1 MKKVL
6 LIFLSFL
13 CLQVNA
19 QTNADNEYK
28 EAEIHFKVGFYERA
42 LKHVNN
48 YVTNGGD
55 VDKAIAFKKKIKE
68 CKEVFDKAESLYQAK
83 RYQEA
88 ITQYEKLQKLNPS
101 HPDIDS
107 KIATCRN
114 GIKAQE
120 ERSRQQQQQ
129 QSQSSQTTT
138 KPATQTQS
146 TPIQSSSSS
155 SRGSSYTVRKKSNPL
170 EPERFT
176 MEFGLI
182 GGTNLGVSMDFTAS
196 YFLIGFGVDWI
207 MITPE
212 RTKTTN
218 LVNSGYTGNFTKQ
231 TTINLSGS
239 CTNVFLDLGAYFKY
253 FSVSCQVGLLCGT
266 TVERTSLY
274 NGSGYGLVDGDLNEY
289 WGSYAQRSFAN
300 STSDKELHMTLTP
313 QVKGYIPIG
322 NYSLSLG
329 LGYTFIPTL
338 GYSAGLSGN
347 LGFHIRF

>member
-1 MKKVL
+1 MRKILV
-6 LIFLSFL
+6 IILSIL
-13 CLQVNA
+13 CMQAFA
-19 QTNADNEYK
+19 QNSTADSDYRQ
-28 EAEIHFKVGFYERA
+28 AEIWFKAGQY
-42 LKHVNN
+42 
-48 YVTNGGD
+48 
-55 VDKAIAFKKKIKE
+55 DKANKFINQYVFDDGDKAKASEFKKKVNE
-68 CKEVFDKAESLYQAK
+68 CKEIFGMAEALYAAK
-83 RYQEA
+83 NYQEA
-88 ITQYEKLQKLNPS
+88 LVQYQKLEKLNPS
-101 HPDIDS
+101 HPDLAS
-107 KIATCRN
+107 KMASCRN
-114 GIKAQE
+114 GIKAQS
-120 ERSRQQQQQ
+120 ERAKQ
-129 QSQSSQTTT
+129 QSQSTQPSSKPAPQSQTTSV
-138 KPATQTQS
+138 QS
-146 TPIQSSSSS
+146 HSSSSS
-155 SRGSSYTVRKKSNPL
+155 SHGGSYTTRRKSNPL
-170 EPERFT
+170 EPESFT

-231 TTINLSGS
+231 TTTKLSGS

-253 FSVSCQVGLLCGT
+253 FSVSCQLGLLCGT
-266 TVERTSLY
+266 TVDRTSLY

-322 NYSLSLG
+322 NYSISLG